1 MQEKSGRPLML
12 DFSNVVLPALFA
24 TPQTLGGNWTAVG
37 SALRESHPTED
48 FSELP
53 PLRETVA
60 GQGYHCRQMRSL
72 RNSTPRLLLD
82 RREPLCTLHFPTLT
96 AGNSAA
102 GGLGASSASLSF
114 SEGSSTDVIQMP
126 GITSNGV
133 FLKVQASG
141 V

>member
-1 MQEKSGRPLML
+1 L
-12 DFSNVVLPALFA
+12 
-24 TPQTLGGNWTAVG
+24 
-37 SALRESHPTED
+37 
-48 FSELP
+48 
-53 PLRETVA
+53 
-60 GQGYHCRQMRSL
+60 
-72 RNSTPRLLLD
+72 
-82 RREPLCTLHFPTLT
+82 PTLT

-141 V
+141 VLPLLVNCTWYFGAFL